1 MQHATA
7 KLTDACGLNAG
18 TAGSPTYAVTSEEA
32 GNQTWQYVMPE
43 QAVDSAA
50 SPAGYGSGSFKPS
63 ADVQS
68 IVAVVGTAHVYGVMK
83 HLKMLQDQRG

>member
-1 MQHATA
+1 
-7 KLTDACGLNAG
+7 
-18 TAGSPTYAVTSEEA
+18 
-32 GNQTWQYVMPE
+32 MPE